1 MSELV
6 DLSPGVVFAE
16 QFKVIRPLA
25 RGGMGAV
32 YVVEQ
37 LGTARERALKLM
49 HPQIAS
55 DEKSIERFQRE
66 AQVASKIDSDHVV
79 EVIAAGVDGKTQT
92 PWLCMELL
100 KGETLA
106 DRVEKSGRLSRAD
119 ALEVTRQLGHAMS
132 AAHRAGIVHRDLKPE
147 NIFLA
152 APRREGVPFTLKV
165 LDFGVAALVADA
177 QGAKTTQGIGSP
189 MWMAPEQ
196 TNVGRVTTATDVWA
210 LGLIAFYL
218 LTGKVYW
225 KSPSIEGSSLT
236 ALLVEMMVDSMP
248 PASVRAAELLA
259 TGTIPAA
266 FDAWFAR
273 ATDRDPKLRFPDAS
287 AALLG
292 WIAALEGGAP
302 VANADAL
309 AQTAVLPATRVMS
322 TSTPTSTSK
331 AWMAIPIT
339 LVAVVAVVAVVMM
352 NGSPPQ
358 APVASIAP
366 VVSIAPATV
375 VDAPPTTVVAA
386 DDGTEDDDGDD
397 DDDEGDDDGTED
409 DDGDDDE
416 TEDDDSN
423 DEDDD
428 SNDEADDQAAA
439 TPLPAPRAHRAAAP
453 SASVLAAR
461 RLLVDACWH
470 DNFEGEPTPAPA
482 QWTFDFVLDASGRAT
497 NVRITGPTDDAFV
510 GFRRCVVT
518 RVGQYVS
525 SDGTTHVVIPLPS

>member
-79 EVIAAGVDGKTQT
+79 EVIAAGVDAKTQA

-225 KSPSIEGSSLT
+225 KSPNVEGSSLT

-248 PASVRAAELLA
+248 PASERAAELLA
-259 TGTIPAA
+259 TGTIPTA

-287 AALLG
+287 AALPG

-302 VANADAL
+302 VVTAEAL
-309 AQTAVLPATRVMS
+309 AKTAVLPTTRAMPI
-322 TSTPTSTSK
+322 STPTPTPPSK
-331 AWMAIPIT
+331 AWMAIPIA
-339 LVAVVAVVAVVMM
+339 LVAVVAAVAIVMM
-352 NGSPPQ
+352 NGSPPE

-366 VVSIAPATV
+366 VASTAPATV
-375 VDAPPTTVVAA
+375 VDAPPTTIVAA
-386 DDGTEDDDGDD
+386 EDDQA
-397 DDDEGDDDGTED
+397 EE
-409 DDGDDDE
+409 
-416 TEDDDSN
+416 
-423 DEDDD
+423 
-428 SNDEADDQAAA
+428 DEADDDSEDEEEADDDSEDEDEAETAPAAPA
-439 TPLPAPRAHRAAAP
+439 PLPAPRAHRAAAP

-461 RLLVDACWH
+461 RMLVDACWH
-470 DNFEGEPTPAPA
+470 DNFEGEPAPSPVP
-482 QWTFDFVLDASGRAT
+482 WTFDFVLDASGRAT
-497 NVRITGPTDDAFV
+497 NVRISGPTGDAFV

-525 SDGTTHVVIPLPS
+525 SDGTTHVAITLPS